1 MAKLTAILNHNRF
14 VLALSFVLAILIWF
28 VVSIAYSPQT
38 DRNIAQVPIEISFSD
53 SESGYK
59 AYTKTELLAT
69 VEVTGK
75 KYVVE
80 QLGVDS
86 LVVSATADAV
96 TGTGNYTLN
105 VQARKRTGGGDYTVV
120 SVTPSTINVMVDV
133 ERTAQFDV
141 RIDCVGATVEEL
153 SSENENML
161 LEKMAESVSKKYGV
175 GIYIVTVEDYRDFHS
190 EGVYKAT
197 YTIYHE
203 CTMGEGPNHDGI
215 MLLLSMDDRDW
226 AMFCY
231 GSRCEYAFN
240 SYGQQKLEKVFLDN
254 FGENDWY
261 GGFEDYVK
269 ECSVY
274 LEKASVGKPVRAS
287 LFYPLLIVI
296 GLSLLAAAAVVAVI
310 WQKMDTVSKKATAN
324 DYVSAMK
331 SVQSLLG
338 QVAKESPK
346 AERALALIG
355 LTMDDLKG
363 KGAQEALQTIM
374 RALSGISDEEARLT
388 AANVLLGESG
398 ANVAQIAMLTSDE
411 LAELNKG
418 FEQNGYLSD
427 EQVAKAAEVA
437 DAFTEVKQT
446 YKAVVAE
453 IGAALAPAL
462 KSIAQ
467 IAKSLAPIVTALANA
482 FAGLGQ
488 TGQLAALGALA
499 ALATLPSL
507 IVGIAML
514 KKSLDVL
521 CTNPVMA
528 AVAGVVALT
537 AIGIGAAML
546 SGLASSASANTYAAP
561 TSTTSYVDSGE
572 TNITINATTN
582 ASAEDIADE
591 VAEALVNKKKERGYV

>member
-1 MAKLTAILNHNRF
+1 MADTQVTRNLSAIDAELKKINQTLRSAASDSRALDKALRLNPSSLQLARTRTAAMRNELELTRQKLDALRKKQKEYDDAVAKGLPVDQQKYRKLKNEIALTEAQVESLNRETKKVSGASLDSLKAGFSALGKAATACIAA
-14 VLALSFVLAILIWF
+14 VAALSVAFAKEG
-28 VVSIAYSPQT
+28 
-38 DRNIAQVPIEISFSD
+38 DEID
-53 SESGYK
+53 
-59 AYTKTELLAT
+59 KT
-69 VEVTGK
+69 
-75 KYVVE
+75 
-80 QLGVDS
+80 
-86 LVVSATADAV
+86 
-96 TGTGNYTLN
+96 
-105 VQARKRTGGGDYTVV
+105 
-120 SVTPSTINVMVDV
+120 
-133 ERTAQFDV
+133 
-141 RIDCVGATVEEL
+141 
-153 SSENENML
+153 
-161 LEKMAESVSKKYGV
+161 SKKL
-175 GIYIVTVEDYRDFHS
+175 GISAETYQRWAYI
-190 EGVYKAT
+190 
-197 YTIYHE
+197 
-203 CTMGEGPNHDGI
+203 
-215 MLLLSMDDRDW
+215 
-226 AMFCY
+226 
-231 GSRCEYAFN
+231 
-240 SYGQQKLEKVFLDN
+240 
-254 FGENDWY
+254 
-261 GGFEDYVK
+261 FEMETD
-269 ECSVY
+269 S
-274 LEKASVGKPVRAS
+274 
-287 LFYPLLIVI
+287 
-296 GLSLLAAAAVVAVI
+296 
-310 WQKMDTVSKKATAN
+310 AN
-324 DYVSAMK
+324 NYVSAMK

-346 AERALALIG
+346 AERALAVLG
-355 LTMDDLKG
+355 LTMDDLRG
-363 KGAQEALQTIM
+363 KGAEEAFNVIV
-374 RALSGISDEEARLT
+374 RALSAISDEEARLT

-398 ANVAQIAMLTSDE
+398 ASVAWIAGLSNDQLE
-411 LAELNKG
+411 ELNKN
-418 FEQNGYLSD
+418 FEAQGYLSD

-453 IGAALAPAL
+453 IGVALAPAL

-507 IVGIAML
+507 IVGIATL

>member
-1 MAKLTAILNHNRF
+1 MAETQVTRNLSEIDAELKKINSTLRSAASDSRALDKALRLNPSSLQLARTRTAAMRNELELTRQKLDALRKKQREYDDAVAKGLPVDQQKYQKLKNEIALTEAQVESLTRETKKANGASLDSLKSGFSGLAKAATACIAA
-14 VLALSFVLAILIWF
+14 VAALSVAFAKEGDEV
-28 VVSIAYSPQT
+28 
-38 DRNIAQVPIEISFSD
+38 D
-53 SESGYK
+53 
-59 AYTKTELLAT
+59 KTS
-69 VEVTGK
+69 K
-75 KYVVE
+75 K
-80 QLGVDS
+80 LGV
-86 LVVSATADAV
+86 SAETYQRWAYIFEMETDNAS
-96 TGTGNYTLN
+96 NY
-105 VQARKRTGGGDYTVV
+105 A
-120 SVTPSTINVMVDV
+120 
-133 ERTAQFDV
+133 
-141 RIDCVGATVEEL
+141 
-153 SSENENML
+153 
-161 LEKMAESVSKKYGV
+161 
-175 GIYIVTVEDYRDFHS
+175 
-190 EGVYKAT
+190 
-197 YTIYHE
+197 
-203 CTMGEGPNHDGI
+203 
-215 MLLLSMDDRDW
+215 
-226 AMFCY
+226 
-231 GSRCEYAFN
+231 
-240 SYGQQKLEKVFLDN
+240 
-254 FGENDWY
+254 
-261 GGFEDYVK
+261 
-269 ECSVY
+269 
-274 LEKASVGKPVRAS
+274 
-287 LFYPLLIVI
+287 
-296 GLSLLAAAAVVAVI
+296 
-310 WQKMDTVSKKATAN
+310 
-324 DYVSAMK
+324 SAMK

-338 QVAKESPK
+338 QVAKESPE

-507 IVGIAML
+507 IVGIATL

>member
-1 MAKLTAILNHNRF
+1 MAETQVTRNLSEIDAELKKINSTLRSAASDSRALDKALRLNPSSLQLTRTRTAAMRNELELTRQKLDALRKKQREYDDAVAKGLPVDQQKYQKLKNEIALTEAQVESLTRETKKANGASLDSLKSGFSGLAKAATACIAA
-14 VLALSFVLAILIWF
+14 VAALSVAFAKEG
-28 VVSIAYSPQT
+28 
-38 DRNIAQVPIEISFSD
+38 DEID
-53 SESGYK
+53 
-59 AYTKTELLAT
+59 KTS
-69 VEVTGK
+69 K
-75 KYVVE
+75 K
-80 QLGVDS
+80 LGV
-86 LVVSATADAV
+86 SAETYQRWAYIFEMETDNAS
-96 TGTGNYTLN
+96 NY
-105 VQARKRTGGGDYTVV
+105 A
-120 SVTPSTINVMVDV
+120 
-133 ERTAQFDV
+133 
-141 RIDCVGATVEEL
+141 
-153 SSENENML
+153 
-161 LEKMAESVSKKYGV
+161 
-175 GIYIVTVEDYRDFHS
+175 
-190 EGVYKAT
+190 
-197 YTIYHE
+197 
-203 CTMGEGPNHDGI
+203 
-215 MLLLSMDDRDW
+215 
-226 AMFCY
+226 
-231 GSRCEYAFN
+231 
-240 SYGQQKLEKVFLDN
+240 
-254 FGENDWY
+254 
-261 GGFEDYVK
+261 
-269 ECSVY
+269 
-274 LEKASVGKPVRAS
+274 
-287 LFYPLLIVI
+287 
-296 GLSLLAAAAVVAVI
+296 
-310 WQKMDTVSKKATAN
+310 
-324 DYVSAMK
+324 SAMK

-346 AERALALIG
+346 AERALALVG

-507 IVGIAML
+507 IVGIATL

>member
-1 MAKLTAILNHNRF
+1 MAETQVTRNLSEIDAELKKINSTLRSAASDSRALDKALRLNPSSLQLARTRTAAMRNELELTRQKLDALRKKQREYDDAVAKGLPVDQQKYQKLKNEIALTEAQVESLTRETKKANSASLDSLKSGFSGLAKAATACIAA
-14 VLALSFVLAILIWF
+14 VAALSVAFAKEG
-28 VVSIAYSPQT
+28 
-38 DRNIAQVPIEISFSD
+38 DEID
-53 SESGYK
+53 
-59 AYTKTELLAT
+59 KTS
-69 VEVTGK
+69 K
-75 KYVVE
+75 K
-80 QLGVDS
+80 LGVSAETYQRWAYIFEMETDS
-86 LVVSATADAV
+86 
-96 TGTGNYTLN
+96 
-105 VQARKRTGGGDYTVV
+105 
-120 SVTPSTINVMVDV
+120 
-133 ERTAQFDV
+133 
-141 RIDCVGATVEEL
+141 
-153 SSENENML
+153 
-161 LEKMAESVSKKYGV
+161 
-175 GIYIVTVEDYRDFHS
+175 
-190 EGVYKAT
+190 
-197 YTIYHE
+197 
-203 CTMGEGPNHDGI
+203 
-215 MLLLSMDDRDW
+215 
-226 AMFCY
+226 
-231 GSRCEYAFN
+231 
-240 SYGQQKLEKVFLDN
+240 
-254 FGENDWY
+254 
-261 GGFEDYVK
+261 
-269 ECSVY
+269 
-274 LEKASVGKPVRAS
+274 AS
-287 LFYPLLIVI
+287 
-296 GLSLLAAAAVVAVI
+296 
-310 WQKMDTVSKKATAN
+310 N
-324 DYVSAMK
+324 YVSAMK

-346 AERALALIG
+346 AERALAVLG
-355 LTMDDLKG
+355 LTMDDLRG

-388 AANVLLGESG
+388 TANVLLGESG

-482 FAGLGQ
+482 FADLGQ

-507 IVGIAML
+507 IVGIATL

>member
-1 MAKLTAILNHNRF
+1 MAETQVTRNLSEIDAELKKINSTLRSAASDSRALDKALRLNPSSLQLARTRTAAMRNELELTRQKLDALRKKQREYDDAVAKGLPVDQQKYQKLKNEIALTEAQVESLTRETKKANGASLDSLKSGFSGLAKAATACIAA
-14 VLALSFVLAILIWF
+14 VAALSVAFAKEG
-28 VVSIAYSPQT
+28 
-38 DRNIAQVPIEISFSD
+38 DEID
-53 SESGYK
+53 
-59 AYTKTELLAT
+59 KTS
-69 VEVTGK
+69 K
-75 KYVVE
+75 K
-80 QLGVDS
+80 LGV
-86 LVVSATADAV
+86 SAETYQRWAYIFEMETDNAS
-96 TGTGNYTLN
+96 NY
-105 VQARKRTGGGDYTVV
+105 A
-120 SVTPSTINVMVDV
+120 
-133 ERTAQFDV
+133 
-141 RIDCVGATVEEL
+141 
-153 SSENENML
+153 
-161 LEKMAESVSKKYGV
+161 
-175 GIYIVTVEDYRDFHS
+175 
-190 EGVYKAT
+190 
-197 YTIYHE
+197 
-203 CTMGEGPNHDGI
+203 
-215 MLLLSMDDRDW
+215 
-226 AMFCY
+226 
-231 GSRCEYAFN
+231 
-240 SYGQQKLEKVFLDN
+240 
-254 FGENDWY
+254 
-261 GGFEDYVK
+261 
-269 ECSVY
+269 
-274 LEKASVGKPVRAS
+274 
-287 LFYPLLIVI
+287 
-296 GLSLLAAAAVVAVI
+296 
-310 WQKMDTVSKKATAN
+310 
-324 DYVSAMK
+324 SAMK

-355 LTMDDLKG
+355 LTMDDLRG

-398 ANVAQIAMLTSDE
+398 ANVAQIATLTGDE

-507 IVGIAML
+507 IVGIATL

>member
-1 MAKLTAILNHNRF
+1 MAETQVTRNLSEIDAELKKINSTLRSAASDSRALDKALRLNPSSLQLARTRTAAMRNELELTRQKLDALRKKQREYDDAVAKGLPVDQQKYQKLKNEIALTEAQVESLTRETKKANGASLDSLKSGFSGLAKAATACIAA
-14 VLALSFVLAILIWF
+14 VAALSVAFAKEG
-28 VVSIAYSPQT
+28 
-38 DRNIAQVPIEISFSD
+38 DEID
-53 SESGYK
+53 
-59 AYTKTELLAT
+59 KTS
-69 VEVTGK
+69 K
-75 KYVVE
+75 K
-80 QLGVDS
+80 LGV
-86 LVVSATADAV
+86 SAETYQRWAYIFEMETDNAS
-96 TGTGNYTLN
+96 NY
-105 VQARKRTGGGDYTVV
+105 A
-120 SVTPSTINVMVDV
+120 
-133 ERTAQFDV
+133 
-141 RIDCVGATVEEL
+141 
-153 SSENENML
+153 
-161 LEKMAESVSKKYGV
+161 
-175 GIYIVTVEDYRDFHS
+175 
-190 EGVYKAT
+190 
-197 YTIYHE
+197 
-203 CTMGEGPNHDGI
+203 
-215 MLLLSMDDRDW
+215 
-226 AMFCY
+226 
-231 GSRCEYAFN
+231 
-240 SYGQQKLEKVFLDN
+240 
-254 FGENDWY
+254 
-261 GGFEDYVK
+261 
-269 ECSVY
+269 
-274 LEKASVGKPVRAS
+274 
-287 LFYPLLIVI
+287 
-296 GLSLLAAAAVVAVI
+296 
-310 WQKMDTVSKKATAN
+310 
-324 DYVSAMK
+324 SAMK

-398 ANVAQIAMLTSDE
+398 ANVAQIAMLTGDE

-507 IVGIAML
+507 IVGIATL

>member
-1 MAKLTAILNHNRF
+1 MAETQVTRNLSEIDAELKKINSTLRSAASDSRALDKALRLNPSSLQLTRTRTAAMRNELELTRQKLDALRKKQREYDDAVAKGLPVDQQKYQKLKNEIALTEAQVESLTRETKKANGASLDSLKSGFSGLAKAATACIAA
-14 VLALSFVLAILIWF
+14 VAALSVAFAKEG
-28 VVSIAYSPQT
+28 
-38 DRNIAQVPIEISFSD
+38 DEID
-53 SESGYK
+53 
-59 AYTKTELLAT
+59 KTS
-69 VEVTGK
+69 K
-75 KYVVE
+75 K
-80 QLGVDS
+80 LGVSAETYQRWAYIFEMETDS
-86 LVVSATADAV
+86 
-96 TGTGNYTLN
+96 
-105 VQARKRTGGGDYTVV
+105 
-120 SVTPSTINVMVDV
+120 
-133 ERTAQFDV
+133 
-141 RIDCVGATVEEL
+141 
-153 SSENENML
+153 
-161 LEKMAESVSKKYGV
+161 
-175 GIYIVTVEDYRDFHS
+175 
-190 EGVYKAT
+190 
-197 YTIYHE
+197 
-203 CTMGEGPNHDGI
+203 
-215 MLLLSMDDRDW
+215 
-226 AMFCY
+226 
-231 GSRCEYAFN
+231 
-240 SYGQQKLEKVFLDN
+240 
-254 FGENDWY
+254 
-261 GGFEDYVK
+261 
-269 ECSVY
+269 
-274 LEKASVGKPVRAS
+274 
-287 LFYPLLIVI
+287 
-296 GLSLLAAAAVVAVI
+296 
-310 WQKMDTVSKKATAN
+310 AN

-346 AERALALIG
+346 AARALALIG

-507 IVGIAML
+507 IVGIATL

>member
-1 MAKLTAILNHNRF
+1 MAETQVTRNLSEIDAELKKINSTLRSAASDSRALDKALRLNPSSLQLTRTRTAAMRNELELTRQKLDALRKKQREYDDAVAKGLPVDQQKYQKLKNEIALTEAQVESLTRETKKANGASLDSLKSGFSGLAKAATACIAA
-14 VLALSFVLAILIWF
+14 VAALSVAFAKEG
-28 VVSIAYSPQT
+28 
-38 DRNIAQVPIEISFSD
+38 DEID
-53 SESGYK
+53 
-59 AYTKTELLAT
+59 KTS
-69 VEVTGK
+69 K
-75 KYVVE
+75 K
-80 QLGVDS
+80 LGVSAETYQRWAYIFEMETDS
-86 LVVSATADAV
+86 
-96 TGTGNYTLN
+96 
-105 VQARKRTGGGDYTVV
+105 
-120 SVTPSTINVMVDV
+120 
-133 ERTAQFDV
+133 
-141 RIDCVGATVEEL
+141 
-153 SSENENML
+153 
-161 LEKMAESVSKKYGV
+161 
-175 GIYIVTVEDYRDFHS
+175 
-190 EGVYKAT
+190 
-197 YTIYHE
+197 
-203 CTMGEGPNHDGI
+203 
-215 MLLLSMDDRDW
+215 
-226 AMFCY
+226 
-231 GSRCEYAFN
+231 
-240 SYGQQKLEKVFLDN
+240 
-254 FGENDWY
+254 
-261 GGFEDYVK
+261 
-269 ECSVY
+269 
-274 LEKASVGKPVRAS
+274 
-287 LFYPLLIVI
+287 
-296 GLSLLAAAAVVAVI
+296 
-310 WQKMDTVSKKATAN
+310 AN

-507 IVGIAML
+507 IVGIATL

>member
-1 MAKLTAILNHNRF
+1 MAETQVTRNLSEIDAELKKINSTLRSAASDSRALDKALRLNPSSLQLARTRTAAMRNELELTRQKLDALRKKQREYDDAVAKGLPVDQQKYQKLKNEIALTEAQVESLTRETKKANGASLDSLKSGFSGLAKAATACIAA
-14 VLALSFVLAILIWF
+14 VAALSVAFAKEG
-28 VVSIAYSPQT
+28 
-38 DRNIAQVPIEISFSD
+38 DEID
-53 SESGYK
+53 
-59 AYTKTELLAT
+59 KTS
-69 VEVTGK
+69 K
-75 KYVVE
+75 K
-80 QLGVDS
+80 LGVSAETYQRWAYIFEMEADS
-86 LVVSATADAV
+86 AS
-96 TGTGNYTLN
+96 NY
-105 VQARKRTGGGDYTVV
+105 A
-120 SVTPSTINVMVDV
+120 
-133 ERTAQFDV
+133 
-141 RIDCVGATVEEL
+141 
-153 SSENENML
+153 
-161 LEKMAESVSKKYGV
+161 
-175 GIYIVTVEDYRDFHS
+175 
-190 EGVYKAT
+190 
-197 YTIYHE
+197 
-203 CTMGEGPNHDGI
+203 
-215 MLLLSMDDRDW
+215 
-226 AMFCY
+226 
-231 GSRCEYAFN
+231 
-240 SYGQQKLEKVFLDN
+240 
-254 FGENDWY
+254 
-261 GGFEDYVK
+261 
-269 ECSVY
+269 
-274 LEKASVGKPVRAS
+274 
-287 LFYPLLIVI
+287 
-296 GLSLLAAAAVVAVI
+296 
-310 WQKMDTVSKKATAN
+310 
-324 DYVSAMK
+324 SAMK

-507 IVGIAML
+507 IVGIATL

-546 SGLASSASANTYAAP
+546 SGLASNASANTYAAP

>member
-1 MAKLTAILNHNRF
+1 MAETQVTRNLSEIDAELKKINSTLRSAASDSRALDKALRLNPSSLQLARSRTAAMRNELELTRQKLDALRKKQREYDDAVAKGLPVDQQKYQKLKNEIALTEAQVESLTRETKKANGASLDSLKSGFSGLAKAATACIAA
-14 VLALSFVLAILIWF
+14 VAALSVAFAKEG
-28 VVSIAYSPQT
+28 
-38 DRNIAQVPIEISFSD
+38 DEID
-53 SESGYK
+53 
-59 AYTKTELLAT
+59 KTS
-69 VEVTGK
+69 K
-75 KYVVE
+75 K
-80 QLGVDS
+80 LGV
-86 LVVSATADAV
+86 SAETYQRWAYIFEMETDNAS
-96 TGTGNYTLN
+96 NY
-105 VQARKRTGGGDYTVV
+105 A
-120 SVTPSTINVMVDV
+120 
-133 ERTAQFDV
+133 
-141 RIDCVGATVEEL
+141 
-153 SSENENML
+153 
-161 LEKMAESVSKKYGV
+161 
-175 GIYIVTVEDYRDFHS
+175 
-190 EGVYKAT
+190 
-197 YTIYHE
+197 
-203 CTMGEGPNHDGI
+203 
-215 MLLLSMDDRDW
+215 
-226 AMFCY
+226 
-231 GSRCEYAFN
+231 
-240 SYGQQKLEKVFLDN
+240 
-254 FGENDWY
+254 
-261 GGFEDYVK
+261 
-269 ECSVY
+269 
-274 LEKASVGKPVRAS
+274 
-287 LFYPLLIVI
+287 
-296 GLSLLAAAAVVAVI
+296 
-310 WQKMDTVSKKATAN
+310 
-324 DYVSAMK
+324 SAMK

-338 QVAKESPK
+338 QVAKESPE

-363 KGAQEALQTIM
+363 KGAQEVLQTIM

-398 ANVAQIAMLTSDE
+398 ANVAQIATLTSDE

-507 IVGIAML
+507 IVGIATL

>member
-1 MAKLTAILNHNRF
+1 MAETQVTRNLSEIDAELKKINSTLRSAASDSRALDKALRLNPSSLQLARTRTAAMRNELELTRQKLDALRKKQREYDDAVAKGLPVDQQKYQKLKNEIALTEAQVESLTRETKKANGASLDSLKSGFSGLAKAATACIAA
-14 VLALSFVLAILIWF
+14 VAALSVAFAKEG
-28 VVSIAYSPQT
+28 
-38 DRNIAQVPIEISFSD
+38 DEID
-53 SESGYK
+53 
-59 AYTKTELLAT
+59 KTS
-69 VEVTGK
+69 K
-75 KYVVE
+75 K
-80 QLGVDS
+80 LGV
-86 LVVSATADAV
+86 SAETYQRWAYIFEMETDNAS
-96 TGTGNYTLN
+96 NY
-105 VQARKRTGGGDYTVV
+105 A
-120 SVTPSTINVMVDV
+120 
-133 ERTAQFDV
+133 
-141 RIDCVGATVEEL
+141 
-153 SSENENML
+153 
-161 LEKMAESVSKKYGV
+161 
-175 GIYIVTVEDYRDFHS
+175 
-190 EGVYKAT
+190 
-197 YTIYHE
+197 
-203 CTMGEGPNHDGI
+203 
-215 MLLLSMDDRDW
+215 
-226 AMFCY
+226 
-231 GSRCEYAFN
+231 
-240 SYGQQKLEKVFLDN
+240 
-254 FGENDWY
+254 
-261 GGFEDYVK
+261 
-269 ECSVY
+269 
-274 LEKASVGKPVRAS
+274 
-287 LFYPLLIVI
+287 
-296 GLSLLAAAAVVAVI
+296 
-310 WQKMDTVSKKATAN
+310 
-324 DYVSAMK
+324 SAMK

-398 ANVAQIAMLTSDE
+398 ANVAQIAMLTGDE
-411 LAELNKG
+411 LAELNKN

-507 IVGIAML
+507 IVGIATL

>member
-1 MAKLTAILNHNRF
+1 MAETQVTRNLSEIDAELKKINSTLRSAASDSRALDKALRLNPSSLQLARTRTAAMRNELELTRQKLDALRKKQREYDDAVAKGLPVDQQKYQKLKNEIALTEAQVESLTRETKKANGASLDSLKSGFSGLAKAATACIAA
-14 VLALSFVLAILIWF
+14 VAALSVAFAKEG
-28 VVSIAYSPQT
+28 
-38 DRNIAQVPIEISFSD
+38 DEID
-53 SESGYK
+53 
-59 AYTKTELLAT
+59 KTS
-69 VEVTGK
+69 K
-75 KYVVE
+75 K
-80 QLGVDS
+80 LGV
-86 LVVSATADAV
+86 SAETYQRWAYIFEMETDNAN
-96 TGTGNYTLN
+96 NY
-105 VQARKRTGGGDYTVV
+105 A
-120 SVTPSTINVMVDV
+120 
-133 ERTAQFDV
+133 
-141 RIDCVGATVEEL
+141 
-153 SSENENML
+153 
-161 LEKMAESVSKKYGV
+161 
-175 GIYIVTVEDYRDFHS
+175 
-190 EGVYKAT
+190 
-197 YTIYHE
+197 
-203 CTMGEGPNHDGI
+203 
-215 MLLLSMDDRDW
+215 
-226 AMFCY
+226 
-231 GSRCEYAFN
+231 
-240 SYGQQKLEKVFLDN
+240 
-254 FGENDWY
+254 
-261 GGFEDYVK
+261 
-269 ECSVY
+269 
-274 LEKASVGKPVRAS
+274 
-287 LFYPLLIVI
+287 
-296 GLSLLAAAAVVAVI
+296 
-310 WQKMDTVSKKATAN
+310 
-324 DYVSAMK
+324 SAMK

-398 ANVAQIAMLTSDE
+398 ANVAQIATLTSDE

-507 IVGIAML
+507 IVGIATL

>member
-1 MAKLTAILNHNRF
+1 MAETQVTRNLSEIDAELKKINQTLRSAASDSRALDKALRLNPSSLQLARTRTAAMRNELELTRQKLDALRKKQKEYDDAVAKGLPVDQQKYRKLKNEIALTEAQVESLTRETKKANGASLDSLKAGFSALGKAATACIAA
-14 VLALSFVLAILIWF
+14 VAALSVAFAKEG
-28 VVSIAYSPQT
+28 
-38 DRNIAQVPIEISFSD
+38 DEID
-53 SESGYK
+53 
-59 AYTKTELLAT
+59 KT
-69 VEVTGK
+69 
-75 KYVVE
+75 
-80 QLGVDS
+80 
-86 LVVSATADAV
+86 
-96 TGTGNYTLN
+96 
-105 VQARKRTGGGDYTVV
+105 
-120 SVTPSTINVMVDV
+120 
-133 ERTAQFDV
+133 
-141 RIDCVGATVEEL
+141 
-153 SSENENML
+153 
-161 LEKMAESVSKKYGV
+161 SKKL
-175 GIYIVTVEDYRDFHS
+175 GISAE
-190 EGVYKAT
+190 T
-197 YTIYHE
+197 YQ
-203 CTMGEGPNHDGI
+203 
-215 MLLLSMDDRDW
+215 RW
-226 AMFCY
+226 AFI
-231 GSRCEYAFN
+231 
-240 SYGQQKLEKVFLDN
+240 
-254 FGENDWY
+254 
-261 GGFEDYVK
+261 FEMETD
-269 ECSVY
+269 S
-274 LEKASVGKPVRAS
+274 
-287 LFYPLLIVI
+287 
-296 GLSLLAAAAVVAVI
+296 
-310 WQKMDTVSKKATAN
+310 AN
-324 DYVSAMK
+324 NYVSAMK

-346 AERALALIG
+346 AERALAVLG

-363 KGAQEALQTIM
+363 KGAQEAFDVIV
-374 RALSGISDEEARLT
+374 RALSAISDEEARLT

-398 ANVAQIAMLTSDE
+398 ASVAWIAGLSNDQLE
-411 LAELNKG
+411 ELNKN
-418 FEQNGYLSD
+418 FEAQGYLSD

-453 IGAALAPAL
+453 IGVALAPAL

-507 IVGIAML
+507 IVGIATL

-546 SGLASSASANTYAAP
+546 SGLASNASANTYAAP

>member
-1 MAKLTAILNHNRF
+1 MAETQVTRNLSEIDAELKKINSTLRSAASDSRALDKALRLNPSSLQLARTRTAAMRNELELTRQKLDALRKKQREYDDAVAKGLPVDQQKYQKLKNEIALTEAQVESLTRETKKANGASLDSLKSGFSGLAKAATACIAA
-14 VLALSFVLAILIWF
+14 VAALSVAFAKEG
-28 VVSIAYSPQT
+28 
-38 DRNIAQVPIEISFSD
+38 DEID
-53 SESGYK
+53 
-59 AYTKTELLAT
+59 KTS
-69 VEVTGK
+69 K
-75 KYVVE
+75 K
-80 QLGVDS
+80 LGV
-86 LVVSATADAV
+86 SAETYQRWAYIFEMETDNAS
-96 TGTGNYTLN
+96 NY
-105 VQARKRTGGGDYTVV
+105 A
-120 SVTPSTINVMVDV
+120 
-133 ERTAQFDV
+133 
-141 RIDCVGATVEEL
+141 
-153 SSENENML
+153 
-161 LEKMAESVSKKYGV
+161 
-175 GIYIVTVEDYRDFHS
+175 
-190 EGVYKAT
+190 
-197 YTIYHE
+197 
-203 CTMGEGPNHDGI
+203 
-215 MLLLSMDDRDW
+215 
-226 AMFCY
+226 
-231 GSRCEYAFN
+231 
-240 SYGQQKLEKVFLDN
+240 
-254 FGENDWY
+254 
-261 GGFEDYVK
+261 
-269 ECSVY
+269 
-274 LEKASVGKPVRAS
+274 
-287 LFYPLLIVI
+287 
-296 GLSLLAAAAVVAVI
+296 
-310 WQKMDTVSKKATAN
+310 
-324 DYVSAMK
+324 SAMK

-398 ANVAQIAMLTSDE
+398 ANVAQIATLTSDE

-427 EQVAKAAEVA
+427 DQVAKAAEVA

-507 IVGIAML
+507 IVGIATL

>member
-1 MAKLTAILNHNRF
+1 MAETQVTRNLSEIDAELKKINSTLRSAASDSRALDKALRLNPSSLQLARTRTAAMRNELELTRQKLDALRKKQREYDDAVAKGLPVDQQKYQKLKNEIALTEAQVESLTRETKKANGASLDSLKSGFSGLAKAATACIAA
-14 VLALSFVLAILIWF
+14 VAALSVAFAKEG
-28 VVSIAYSPQT
+28 
-38 DRNIAQVPIEISFSD
+38 DEID
-53 SESGYK
+53 
-59 AYTKTELLAT
+59 KTS
-69 VEVTGK
+69 K
-75 KYVVE
+75 K
-80 QLGVDS
+80 LGV
-86 LVVSATADAV
+86 SAETYQRWAYIFEMETDNAS
-96 TGTGNYTLN
+96 NY
-105 VQARKRTGGGDYTVV
+105 A
-120 SVTPSTINVMVDV
+120 
-133 ERTAQFDV
+133 
-141 RIDCVGATVEEL
+141 
-153 SSENENML
+153 
-161 LEKMAESVSKKYGV
+161 
-175 GIYIVTVEDYRDFHS
+175 
-190 EGVYKAT
+190 
-197 YTIYHE
+197 
-203 CTMGEGPNHDGI
+203 
-215 MLLLSMDDRDW
+215 
-226 AMFCY
+226 
-231 GSRCEYAFN
+231 
-240 SYGQQKLEKVFLDN
+240 
-254 FGENDWY
+254 
-261 GGFEDYVK
+261 
-269 ECSVY
+269 
-274 LEKASVGKPVRAS
+274 
-287 LFYPLLIVI
+287 
-296 GLSLLAAAAVVAVI
+296 
-310 WQKMDTVSKKATAN
+310 
-324 DYVSAMK
+324 SAMK

-398 ANVAQIAMLTSDE
+398 ANVAQIATLTSDE

-507 IVGIAML
+507 IVGIATL

>member
-1 MAKLTAILNHNRF
+1 MAETQVTRNLSEIDAELKKINSTLRSAASDSRALDKALRLNPSSLQLARTRTAAMRNELELTRQKLDALRKKQKEYDDAVAKGLPVDQQKYQKLKNEIALTEAQVESLNRETKKANGASLDSLKSGFSGLAKAATACIAA
-14 VLALSFVLAILIWF
+14 VAALSVAFAKEG
-28 VVSIAYSPQT
+28 
-38 DRNIAQVPIEISFSD
+38 DEID
-53 SESGYK
+53 
-59 AYTKTELLAT
+59 KTS
-69 VEVTGK
+69 K
-75 KYVVE
+75 K
-80 QLGVDS
+80 LGV
-86 LVVSATADAV
+86 SAETYQRWAYIFEMETDNAS
-96 TGTGNYTLN
+96 NY
-105 VQARKRTGGGDYTVV
+105 A
-120 SVTPSTINVMVDV
+120 
-133 ERTAQFDV
+133 
-141 RIDCVGATVEEL
+141 
-153 SSENENML
+153 
-161 LEKMAESVSKKYGV
+161 
-175 GIYIVTVEDYRDFHS
+175 
-190 EGVYKAT
+190 
-197 YTIYHE
+197 
-203 CTMGEGPNHDGI
+203 
-215 MLLLSMDDRDW
+215 
-226 AMFCY
+226 
-231 GSRCEYAFN
+231 
-240 SYGQQKLEKVFLDN
+240 
-254 FGENDWY
+254 
-261 GGFEDYVK
+261 
-269 ECSVY
+269 
-274 LEKASVGKPVRAS
+274 
-287 LFYPLLIVI
+287 
-296 GLSLLAAAAVVAVI
+296 
-310 WQKMDTVSKKATAN
+310 
-324 DYVSAMK
+324 SAMK

-427 EQVAKAAEVA
+427 DQVAKAAEVA

-507 IVGIAML
+507 IVGIATL

>member
-1 MAKLTAILNHNRF
+1 MAETQVTRNLSEIDAELKKINQTLRSAASDSRALDKALRLNPSSLQLARTRTAAMRNELELTRQKLDALRKKQKEYDDAVAKGLPVDQQKYRKLKNEIALTEAQVESLNRETKKVSGASLDSLKAGFSGLAKAATACIAA
-14 VLALSFVLAILIWF
+14 VAALSVAFAKEG
-28 VVSIAYSPQT
+28 
-38 DRNIAQVPIEISFSD
+38 DEID
-53 SESGYK
+53 
-59 AYTKTELLAT
+59 KT
-69 VEVTGK
+69 
-75 KYVVE
+75 
-80 QLGVDS
+80 
-86 LVVSATADAV
+86 
-96 TGTGNYTLN
+96 
-105 VQARKRTGGGDYTVV
+105 
-120 SVTPSTINVMVDV
+120 
-133 ERTAQFDV
+133 
-141 RIDCVGATVEEL
+141 
-153 SSENENML
+153 
-161 LEKMAESVSKKYGV
+161 SKKL
-175 GIYIVTVEDYRDFHS
+175 GISAETYQRWAYI
-190 EGVYKAT
+190 
-197 YTIYHE
+197 
-203 CTMGEGPNHDGI
+203 
-215 MLLLSMDDRDW
+215 
-226 AMFCY
+226 
-231 GSRCEYAFN
+231 
-240 SYGQQKLEKVFLDN
+240 
-254 FGENDWY
+254 
-261 GGFEDYVK
+261 FEMETD
-269 ECSVY
+269 S
-274 LEKASVGKPVRAS
+274 
-287 LFYPLLIVI
+287 
-296 GLSLLAAAAVVAVI
+296 
-310 WQKMDTVSKKATAN
+310 AN
-324 DYVSAMK
+324 NYVSAMK

-346 AERALALIG
+346 AERALAVLG

-363 KGAQEALQTIM
+363 KGAEEAFNVIV
-374 RALSGISDEEARLT
+374 RALSAISDEEARLT

-398 ANVAQIAMLTSDE
+398 ASVAWIAGLSNDQLE
-411 LAELNKG
+411 ELNKN
-418 FEQNGYLSD
+418 FEAQGYLSD

-453 IGAALAPAL
+453 IGVALAPAL

-507 IVGIAML
+507 IVGIATL

-546 SGLASSASANTYAAP
+546 SGLASNASANTYAAP

>member
-1 MAKLTAILNHNRF
+1 MAETQVTRNLSEIDAELKKINSTLRSAASDSRALDKALRLNPSSLQLARTRTAAMRNELELTRQKLD
-14 VLALSFVLAILIWF
+14 ALRKKQREYDDAVAKGLPVDQQKYQKLKNE
-28 VVSIAYSPQT
+28 IALT
-38 DRNIAQVPIEISFSD
+38 EAQV
-53 SESGYK
+53 ESLTRETKK
-59 AYTKTELLAT
+59 ANGASL
-69 VEVTGK
+69 
-75 KYVVE
+75 
-80 QLGVDS
+80 DS
-86 LVVSATADAV
+86 LKSGFSGLAKAATAC
-96 TGTGNYTLN
+96 
-105 VQARKRTGGGDYTVV
+105 
-120 SVTPSTINVMVDV
+120 I
-133 ERTAQFDV
+133 
-141 RIDCVGATVEEL
+141 
-153 SSENENML
+153 
-161 LEKMAESVSKKYGV
+161 
-175 GIYIVTVEDYRDFHS
+175 
-190 EGVYKAT
+190 
-197 YTIYHE
+197 
-203 CTMGEGPNHDGI
+203 
-215 MLLLSMDDRDW
+215 
-226 AMFCY
+226 
-231 GSRCEYAFN
+231 
-240 SYGQQKLEKVFLDN
+240 
-254 FGENDWY
+254 
-261 GGFEDYVK
+261 
-269 ECSVY
+269 
-274 LEKASVGKPVRAS
+274 
-287 LFYPLLIVI
+287 
-296 GLSLLAAAAVVAVI
+296 AVVAALSVAFAKEGDEI
-310 WQKMDTVSKKATAN
+310 DKTSKKLGVSAETYQRWAYIFEMETDN
-324 DYVSAMK
+324 ASNYASAMK

-355 LTMDDLKG
+355 LTMDDLRG

-427 EQVAKAAEVA
+427 DQVAKAAEVA

-507 IVGIAML
+507 IVGIATL

>member
-1 MAKLTAILNHNRF
+1 MAETQVTRNLSEIDAELKKINSTLRSAASDSRALDKALRLNPSSLQLARTRTAAMRNELELTRQKLDALRKKQREYDDAVAKGLPVDQQKYQKLKNEIALTEAQVESLTRETKKANGASLDSLKSGFSGLAKAATACIAA
-14 VLALSFVLAILIWF
+14 VAALSVAFAKEG
-28 VVSIAYSPQT
+28 
-38 DRNIAQVPIEISFSD
+38 DEID
-53 SESGYK
+53 
-59 AYTKTELLAT
+59 KTS
-69 VEVTGK
+69 K
-75 KYVVE
+75 K
-80 QLGVDS
+80 LGV
-86 LVVSATADAV
+86 SAETYQRWAYIFEMETDNAS
-96 TGTGNYTLN
+96 NY
-105 VQARKRTGGGDYTVV
+105 A
-120 SVTPSTINVMVDV
+120 
-133 ERTAQFDV
+133 
-141 RIDCVGATVEEL
+141 
-153 SSENENML
+153 
-161 LEKMAESVSKKYGV
+161 
-175 GIYIVTVEDYRDFHS
+175 
-190 EGVYKAT
+190 
-197 YTIYHE
+197 
-203 CTMGEGPNHDGI
+203 
-215 MLLLSMDDRDW
+215 
-226 AMFCY
+226 
-231 GSRCEYAFN
+231 
-240 SYGQQKLEKVFLDN
+240 
-254 FGENDWY
+254 
-261 GGFEDYVK
+261 
-269 ECSVY
+269 
-274 LEKASVGKPVRAS
+274 
-287 LFYPLLIVI
+287 
-296 GLSLLAAAAVVAVI
+296 
-310 WQKMDTVSKKATAN
+310 
-324 DYVSAMK
+324 SAMK

-355 LTMDDLKG
+355 LTMDDLRG

-507 IVGIAML
+507 IVGIATL

>member
-1 MAKLTAILNHNRF
+1 MAETQVTRNLSEIDAELKKINSTLRSAASDSRALDKALRLNPSSLQLARTRTAAMRNELELTRQKLDALRKKQREYDDAVAKGLPVDQQKYQKLKNEIALTEAQVESLTRETKKANGASLDSLKSGFSGLAKAATACIAA
-14 VLALSFVLAILIWF
+14 VAALSVAFAKEG
-28 VVSIAYSPQT
+28 
-38 DRNIAQVPIEISFSD
+38 DEID
-53 SESGYK
+53 
-59 AYTKTELLAT
+59 KTS
-69 VEVTGK
+69 K
-75 KYVVE
+75 K
-80 QLGVDS
+80 LGV
-86 LVVSATADAV
+86 SAETYQRWAYIFEMETDNAS
-96 TGTGNYTLN
+96 NY
-105 VQARKRTGGGDYTVV
+105 A
-120 SVTPSTINVMVDV
+120 
-133 ERTAQFDV
+133 
-141 RIDCVGATVEEL
+141 
-153 SSENENML
+153 
-161 LEKMAESVSKKYGV
+161 
-175 GIYIVTVEDYRDFHS
+175 
-190 EGVYKAT
+190 
-197 YTIYHE
+197 
-203 CTMGEGPNHDGI
+203 
-215 MLLLSMDDRDW
+215 
-226 AMFCY
+226 
-231 GSRCEYAFN
+231 
-240 SYGQQKLEKVFLDN
+240 
-254 FGENDWY
+254 
-261 GGFEDYVK
+261 
-269 ECSVY
+269 
-274 LEKASVGKPVRAS
+274 
-287 LFYPLLIVI
+287 
-296 GLSLLAAAAVVAVI
+296 
-310 WQKMDTVSKKATAN
+310 
-324 DYVSAMK
+324 SAMK

-507 IVGIAML
+507 IVGIATL